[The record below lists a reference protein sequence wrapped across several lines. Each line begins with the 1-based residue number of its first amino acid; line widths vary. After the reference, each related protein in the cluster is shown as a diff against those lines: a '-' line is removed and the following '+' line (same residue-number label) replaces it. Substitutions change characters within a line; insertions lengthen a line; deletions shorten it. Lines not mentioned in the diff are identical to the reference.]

1 MVMSLHMSWCII
13 ADDLHNVL
21 TPATHIRYHWYCH
34 LKSTSPMPRSKTS
47 PAKTAPQTTRL
58 SSLPACTDEVPGG
71 DCATAAGPSEDD
83 GVFDEAMQ
91 MLQKMSLDDI
101 ASAQQELAQVWW
113 TREMS

>member
-1 MVMSLHMSWCII
+1 
-13 ADDLHNVL
+13 
-21 TPATHIRYHWYCH
+21 
-34 LKSTSPMPRSKTS
+34 MPRSKTS
-47 PAKTAPQTTRL
+47 PAKTAPQTTGL
-58 SSLPACTDEVPGG
+58 SSLPACADEVTGG